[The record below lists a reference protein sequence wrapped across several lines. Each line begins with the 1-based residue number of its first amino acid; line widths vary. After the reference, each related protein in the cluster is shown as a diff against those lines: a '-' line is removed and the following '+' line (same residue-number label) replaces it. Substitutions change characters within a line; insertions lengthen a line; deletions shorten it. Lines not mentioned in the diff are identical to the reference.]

1 MTTLTREKPMQTP
14 KIWTPK
20 DATNENHASGN
31 SLKRNKARS
40 IGRQKSQ
47 EVTKRSK

>member
-1 MTTLTREKPMQTP
+1 MHPP

-20 DATNENHASGN
+20 DATDEYHASGN
-31 SLKRNKARS
+31 SLKSKKARG

-47 EVTKRSK
+47 KVTKWFK